1 MLRAALSF
9 VYSVS
14 VVRRFVQPSRGSAGR
29 RRLSLCVLGHLRGL
43 RPRPPISSAFAPAS
57 LSPRKSSLRT
67 RAPQSSY
74 RRGQLIADQSF
85 AFY

>member
-1 MLRAALSF
+1 MLRVALSF

-29 RRLSLCVLGHLRGL
+29 RRLSLCVLGHPRGL
-43 RPRPPISSAFAPAS
+43 RRPPISSAFAPAS
-57 LSPRKSSLRT
+57 LSPRESSLRT
-67 RAPQSSY
+67 RALLCSY